1 MVPLRRVVKEVGGSA
16 NYPILTKTNYS
27 DWSLL
32 MRVMLQARGLW
43 EAVETG
49 DVDFQED
56 RMALEAVLK
65 AVPADLLPVL
75 AVKETAKDAWDA
87 IKTMRVGVDRVRKS
101 KAQELRKQFDA
112 NEFKEG
118 ESVEFS
124 VRLSGLVNNLAVL
137 GFQLEE
143 SKVCEKFLHV
153 VPDHLEQIA
162 LSIETRLR
170 NAEERRPKKKS
181 GDEGGKL
188 YLIEEQWAARAK
200 ERQSGE
206 GSLGK
211 KAGNNRRRRG
221 GRKKSKAAADGER
234 GARDTHDQGRD
245 KCKNC
250 GCLGH

>member
-1 MVPLRRVVKEVGGSA
+1 MSALTPRVLRSPRRQSRSPPLRRGRRRPGDAWDMVPLRRVVKEVGGSA
-16 NYPILTKTNYS
+16 NYLIITKTNYS

-101 KAQELRKQFDA
+101 KVHELRKQFDA
-112 NEFKEG
+112 IEFKEG
-118 ESVEFS
+118 ESVEEFS

-137 GFQLEE
+137 GIQLEE
-143 SKVCEKFLHV
+143 SNVCEKFLHV
-153 VPDHLEQIA
+153 VPEHLE
-162 LSIETRLR
+162 
-170 NAEERRPKKKS
+170 
-181 GDEGGKL
+181 
-188 YLIEEQWAARAK
+188 
-200 ERQSGE
+200 
-206 GSLGK
+206 
-211 KAGNNRRRRG
+211 
-221 GRKKSKAAADGER
+221 
-234 GARDTHDQGRD
+234 
-245 KCKNC
+245 
-250 GCLGH
+250 